1 MTRRTWT
8 GLTMLA
14 ASVATAASAA
24 SAAGCTTAPADDRV
38 TIDTPFSSEAAF
50 GPVANY
56 LDHRCGSLDCHGN
69 VARDLVVYGCEGLRL
84 EPYDAPIC
92 SRVQGGRATTSDEH
106 QATYRSLVGLEPTV
120 MSEVVANHGQN
131 PDLLTFVR
139 KARGE
144 EAHKGG
150 ALITPGDVQDVC
162 ITSWLAGATDT
173 TACASAIS
181 EPAFPTLS
189 TGP

>member
-1 MTRRTWT
+1 MMRRT
-8 GLTMLA
+8 LLLVA
-14 ASVATAASAA
+14 AIVGARATASCA
-24 SAAGCTTAPADDRV
+24 TTPANQRI
-38 TIDTPFSSEAAF
+38 TIDAPFSSEASF
-50 GPVANY
+50 GPVANF

-69 VARDLVVYGCEGLRL
+69 TARNLVIWGCEGLRL

-92 SRVQGGRATTSDEH
+92 GRAQGGRATTPDEH

-120 MSEVVANHGQN
+120 MSEVVASHGQD

-150 ALITPGDVQDVC
+150 ALIMPGDDQDVC

-173 TACASAIS
+173 IACASAVS
-181 EPAFPTLS
+181 EPAFPPVGS
-189 TGP
+189 E

>member
-1 MTRRTWT
+1 MRTAILAW
-8 GLTMLA
+8 LA
-14 ASVATAASAA
+14 ALTGSMTA
-24 SAAGCTTAPADDRV
+24 CTTAPANARI
-38 TIDTPFSSEAAF
+38 TIDAPFSSEAAF
-50 GPVANY
+50 GPVANF
-56 LDHRCGSLDCHGN
+56 LDHRCGSLDCHGSLSRN
-69 VARDLVVYGCEGLRL
+69 LIIWGCEGLRL

-92 SRVQGGRATTSDEH
+92 GRAQGGVPTTAAEH

-120 MSEVVANHGQN
+120 MSEVVADHGQD

-150 ALITPGDVQDVC
+150 ALITPGDDQDVC

-181 EPAFPTLS
+181 EPTFPAIPTDE
-189 TGP
+189 

>member
-1 MTRRTWT
+1 MMRGMTRWT
-8 GLTMLA
+8 LLSLA
-14 ASVATAASAA
+14 AMLGAWSAVSCAT
-24 SAAGCTTAPADDRV
+24 TPADSRI
-38 TIDTPFSSEAAF
+38 TIDAPFSSEASF
-50 GPVANY
+50 GPVANF

-69 VARDLVVYGCEGLRL
+69 TARNLVIWGCEGLRL
-84 EPYDAPIC
+84 EAYDAPIC
-92 SRVQGGRATTSDEH
+92 SRAQGGSPTNPSEH

-120 MSEVVANHGQN
+120 MSEVVASHGAD

-150 ALITPGDVQDVC
+150 ALIMPGDEQDVC

-173 TACASAIS
+173 IACAGAIS
-181 EPAFPTLS
+181 EPAFPPVGS
-189 TGP
+189 E